1 MVSSTLRPRHRA
13 SRGVECQHCN
23 LCDLCLP
30 AGLMPEE
37 LRRVGGRLVAGRR
50 KVGEDEVL
58 FHAGDRFDAIY
69 AVWTGFFKTVLRSSA
84 GRRQV
89 TGFQMAG
96 ELLGLDAI
104 DTGSYGVDAVALE
117 DSEVCVIPYHRLA
130 TLAGRLAPL
139 QAQFHRLMSRQIAS
153 DQAAMLQLGSMCAEE
168 RVAAFLL
175 DLLHRLEA
183 RGGSATAMRLRMSRE
198 EIGSF
203 LGLKLET
210 VSRTLSSF
218 HARGLLVVRQRDITV
233 LAPDG
238 LRQLLERAAA

>member
-1 MVSSTLRPRHRA
+1 MVSSTLRPRQRA
-13 SRGVECQHCN
+13 PRGVECAHCK
-23 LCDLCLP
+23 LSDLCLP

-37 LRRVGGRLVAGRR
+37 LRRVGGRLVASRR
-50 KVGEDEVL
+50 KVGEGEVL

-69 AVWTGFFKTVLRSSA
+69 AVWTGFFKTVLHSSA

-104 DTGSYGVDAVALE
+104 DTGSHGVDAVALE
-117 DSEVCVIPYHRLA
+117 ESEVCVIPYLRLA
-130 TLAGRLAPL
+130 TLAGKLRPL
-139 QAQFHRLMSRQIAS
+139 QVQFHRLMSRQIAS
-153 DQAAMLQLGSMCAEE
+153 DHAAMLQLGSMCAEE

-183 RGGSATAMRLRMSRE
+183 RGGSATAMRLPMSRE

-218 HARGLLVVRQRDITV
+218 HARGLLAVRQRDITV

-238 LRQLLERAAA
+238 LRRLLERATA